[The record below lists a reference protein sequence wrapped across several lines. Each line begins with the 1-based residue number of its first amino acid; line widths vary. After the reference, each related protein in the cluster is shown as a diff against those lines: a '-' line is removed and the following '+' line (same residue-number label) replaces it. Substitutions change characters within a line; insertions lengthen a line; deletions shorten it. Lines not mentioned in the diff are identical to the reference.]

1 MNSDAIL
8 TYNQSFNPATT
19 SGAQAWRAPLSVL
32 TPRFVKVSAQI
43 DF

>member
-1 MNSDAIL
+1 VYNLLNSDAIL
-8 TYNQSFNPATT
+8 TYNQTFIPGGQWLRPNT
-19 SGAQAWRAPLSVL
+19 VL